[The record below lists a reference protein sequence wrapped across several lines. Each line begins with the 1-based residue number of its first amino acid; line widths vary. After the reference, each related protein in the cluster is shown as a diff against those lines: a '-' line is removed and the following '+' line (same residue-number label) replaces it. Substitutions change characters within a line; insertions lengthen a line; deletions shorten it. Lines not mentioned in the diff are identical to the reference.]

1 MDHLVQF
8 TISVDDDNIKRA
20 VEESARKQIIDGIRK
35 DVEDIIFE
43 KRYGYNSSK
52 DNTPLK
58 KMVRECVETVI
69 AENKEVIIQ
78 EAIKGLTDKLSRTK
92 MAKEAL
98 SELINP
104 VEEPILESAT

>member
-20 VEESARKQIIDGIRK
+20 VEESARKQIISDIRK
-35 DVEDIIFE
+35 DVENIIFE
-43 KRYGYNSSK
+43 KRYGYN
-52 DNTPLK
+52 TPSDKPLRN
-58 KMVRECVETVI
+58 MVRECIESVI

-104 VEEPILESAT
+104 VEESFLESAT